1 MTWSRQYD
9 AGDCHIVRN
18 DGIFAFDFA
27 RPGGASRGLAVDAL
41 RCRRWTAG
49 HYGRH
54 NGKYSFLLFVGCG
67 DRRCHSCLPPGFL
80 LIKWA
85 GAAYLVWLGLTM
97 LWPILRGKATAP
109 DMLSAHKPPATGRAF
124 AHGFLIQISNPK
136 NLIAFTA
143 IIPQFVT
150 PGPDIAMQFFI
161 LALITIAVEVSILAA
176 YAALSSKASR
186 WGRGKT
192 TVWIEAI
199 AGGWLIAAG
208 AGLAAWRRIEP

>member
-1 MTWSRQYD
+1 MTLEIAILFAMTEFLLSISPGPAVLLVVSR
-9 AGDCHIVRN
+9 
-18 DGIFAFDFA
+18 
-27 RPGGASRGLAVDAL
+27 SM
-41 RCRRWTAG
+41 
-49 HYGRH
+49 HYGAGAGLRATMGVTMA
-54 NGKYSFLLFVGCG
+54 NILFY
-67 DRRCHSCLPPGFL
+67 CLSAAGIGAAILASHQVFL

-97 LWPILRGKATAP
+97 LWPVLRGKATAP

-161 LALITIAVEVSILAA
+161 LALITIAVEVPILAA